1 MPSDASHPSYR
12 VAAQTLVYTLPI
24 ALGFGLLSWSVV
36 ELVSVFTDAYWVI
49 PELFFPLI
57 MLTLGTGLTLFGG
70 IGALSH
76 SLHATIGTPSEY
88 Q

>member
-1 MPSDASHPSYR
+1 MPSDASFPSYR

-24 ALGFGLLSWSVV
+24 ALGFVLLSWSVL
-36 ELVSVFTDAYWVI
+36 ELMSVFTDAYWVVT
-49 PELFFPLI
+49 ELLFSLI
-57 MLTLGTGLTLFGG
+57 VLTLGTGLTLFGS